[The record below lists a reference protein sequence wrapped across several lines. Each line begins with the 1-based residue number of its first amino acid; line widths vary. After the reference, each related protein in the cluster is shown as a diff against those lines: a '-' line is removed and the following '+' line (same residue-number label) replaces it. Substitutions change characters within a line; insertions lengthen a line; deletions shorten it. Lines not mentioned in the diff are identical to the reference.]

1 MDQFNRTN
9 YIKFPVSFIKI
20 SCHIGRCMHDTSPNA
35 FSFAAEDLIM
45 DFYYYYYYY
54 YYYITENLAK
64 TRLYFYLRFRRL
76 EDQSHFSL
84 LKLINN
90 SLALYK
96 GVTSI
101 VTIQKSA

>member
-1 MDQFNRTN
+1 MDQFNRIN

-45 DFYYYYYYY
+45 DYYY

>member
-1 MDQFNRTN
+1 MTL
-9 YIKFPVSFIKI
+9 
-20 SCHIGRCMHDTSPNA
+20 HLML

-45 DFYYYYYYY
+45 DFYYYYYY

-64 TRLYFYLRFRRL
+64 TRLYFYLRFRSL

>member
-1 MDQFNRTN
+1 
-9 YIKFPVSFIKI
+9 
-20 SCHIGRCMHDTSPNA
+20 MHDTSPNA

-54 YYYITENLAK
+54 YITENLAK
-64 TRLYFYLRFRRL
+64 TRLYFYLRFRSL

-96 GVTSI
+96 GVTFI

>member
-45 DFYYYYYYY
+45 DFFF
-54 YYYITENLAK
+54 YITENLAK
-64 TRLYFYLRFRRL
+64 TRLYFYLRFRSL

>member
-1 MDQFNRTN
+1 
-9 YIKFPVSFIKI
+9 
-20 SCHIGRCMHDTSPNA
+20 MHDTSPNA

-54 YYYITENLAK
+54 YYITENLAK
-64 TRLYFYLRFRRL
+64 TRLYFYLRFRSL

-101 VTIQKSA
+101 VTIQKGA

>member
-1 MDQFNRTN
+1 
-9 YIKFPVSFIKI
+9 
-20 SCHIGRCMHDTSPNA
+20 MHDTSPNA

-45 DFYYYYYYY
+45 DFYYYYYY
-54 YYYITENLAK
+54 ITENLAK
-64 TRLYFYLRFRRL
+64 TRLYFYLRFRSL

>member
-1 MDQFNRTN
+1 
-9 YIKFPVSFIKI
+9 
-20 SCHIGRCMHDTSPNA
+20 MHDTSPNA

-45 DFYYYYYYY
+45 DYYYY

-64 TRLYFYLRFRRL
+64 TRLYFYLRFRSL